1 MFIQRLSNGR
11 LNYRD
16 YKCIMPYSYGMSNIG
31 TETLPRICDVPAGAV
46 IWRGTDREVRET
58 LVHFERTLRLGVVI
72 CKSGRGS
79 NWAKTLSRQV

>member
-1 MFIQRLSNGR
+1 
-11 LNYRD
+11 
-16 YKCIMPYSYGMSNIG
+16 MSNI
-31 TETLPRICDVPAGAV
+31 ETKSLSGVAHVPAGAV

-79 NWAKTLSRQV
+79 NWAKTLSHQV